1 MKEAFILDLNFLKE
15 QNLSVIE
22 FITLLQLNEIDTGLQ
37 LDLDILHNLQE
48 KQFVKLIIDKFGTN
62 TIIREKSKLLL
73 DFLSIESNYSNYKEK
88 KVVKKSNR
96 VINEGFDEFIEEYRS
111 IWKGLKLG
119 AMGSPGACKEKM
131 LRWMG
136 ENPNYTKE
144 DILKAAKIYINS
156 LNNYQYLQAAHYFIY
171 KKDGKEEDSR
181 LSAFIEEK
189 EVDNT
194 DWTVKLS

>member
-73 DFLSIESNYSNYKEK
+73 DFLSIESSYSDYKEK
-88 KVVKKSNR
+88 KIIKKSNR
-96 VINEGFDEFIEEYRS
+96 VINEGFDEFIEEYRNL
-111 IWKGLKLG
+111 WKGLKVG
-119 AMGSPGACKEKM
+119 SMGSPMACKEKM

-181 LSAFIEEK
+181 LSAFVEEK

>member
-88 KVVKKSNR
+88 KIIKKSNR
-96 VINEGFDEFIEEYRS
+96 VINEGFDEFIEEYRNL
-111 IWKGLKLG
+111 WKGLKVG
-119 AMGSPGACKEKM
+119 SMGSPMACKEKM

-144 DILKAAKIYINS
+144 DILKAARIYINS

-181 LSAFIEEK
+181 LSAFVEEK

-194 DWTVKLS
+194 DWTTKLS